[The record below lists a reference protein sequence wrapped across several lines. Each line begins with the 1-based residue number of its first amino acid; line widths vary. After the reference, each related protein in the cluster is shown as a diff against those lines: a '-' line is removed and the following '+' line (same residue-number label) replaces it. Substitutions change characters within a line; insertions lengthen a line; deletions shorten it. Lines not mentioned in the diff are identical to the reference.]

1 MDTNRSNGNDDYD
14 DDGDGGD
21 NVEYDDGDNVE
32 YDDGDNVEYDG
43 RDNAEYDGGDDNFN
57 VEDDVEADAQDD
69 QIPENHYKMVAFQ
82 TAIQAVLERQ
92 IEKLQLEVNENAR
105 LVTIGTKESQEA
117 AKHLHDEQ
125 KCLVLEEDNV
135 RSAAERLDRT
145 QSRRERRE
153 KENRDY
159 RAEVERS
166 EADLEQRIVHNE
178 QLRAE
183 VNDLTGQSLRYQ
195 LRRLE
200 VEGEVG
206 VDQACSDKGEQDFK
220 VAQEAKQFQD
230 KYIGKRV
237 GDRRCGDRAPPTGQ
251 LAEEVE
257 QLEGVA
263 GQYEVQAAA
272 MDRGTLDTRDTVR
285 RAEAELASVRGEVA
299 RVVTNWTN
307 TVININKVDN

>member
-32 YDDGDNVEYDG
+32 YDG
-43 RDNAEYDGGDDNFN
+43 RDNAEYDGGDDNFT

-237 GDRRCGDRAPPTGQ
+237 GDRRCGDRAPPQVSWRRRWSSWRAWRVSTRCRRPPWTAARWTPATRCAGPRRSWPACGARWPGWSPTGP
-251 LAEEVE
+251 
-257 QLEGVA
+257 
-263 GQYEVQAAA
+263 
-272 MDRGTLDTRDTVR
+272 TPSSTSTR
-285 RAEAELASVRGEVA
+285 
-299 RVVTNWTN
+299 
-307 TVININKVDN
+307 

>member
-1 MDTNRSNGNDDYD
+1 M
-14 DDGDGGD
+14 
-21 NVEYDDGDNVE
+21 YDDGE
-32 YDDGDNVEYDG
+32 NVEYDG
-43 RDNAEYDGGDDNFN
+43 EDNADYDGGDNADYDGGDNDDYDGGDENFN

-153 KENRDY
+153 KENREY

-230 KYIGKRV
+230 KYIGKSR
-237 GDRRCGDRAPPTGQ
+237 
-251 LAEEVE
+251 
-257 QLEGVA
+257 
-263 GQYEVQAAA
+263 
-272 MDRGTLDTRDTVR
+272 
-285 RAEAELASVRGEVA
+285 
-299 RVVTNWTN
+299 WTQEMW
-307 TVININKVDN
+307 

>member
-1 MDTNRSNGNDDYD
+1 MATGGSAHSPPHIVPAHHRTGPALYIVLSSGILPTSSSARHNSIHRPRQSRQTFAMDTNRSNGNDDYD
-14 DDGDGGD
+14 EDGDVGD
-21 NVEYDDGDNVE
+21 DVVYDDGDNVE
-32 YDDGDNVEYDG
+32 YDDGDNAD
-43 RDNAEYDGGDDNFN
+43 YDGGDDNFN

-153 KENRDY
+153 KENREY
-159 RAEVERS
+159 KAEVERS
-166 EADLEQRIVHNE
+166 EADLEQRIVNNE

-230 KYIGKRV
+230 KYIGKSRWI
-237 GDRRCGDRAPPTGQ
+237 Q
-251 LAEEVE
+251 E
-257 QLEGVA
+257 
-263 GQYEVQAAA
+263 
-272 MDRGTLDTRDTVR
+272 M
-285 RAEAELASVRGEVA
+285 
-299 RVVTNWTN
+299 W
-307 TVININKVDN
+307 

>member
-32 YDDGDNVEYDG
+32 YDG
-43 RDNAEYDGGDDNFN
+43 RDNAEYDGGDDNFT

-237 GDRRCGDRAPPTGQ
+237 GDRRCGDRAPPHRS
-251 LAEEVE
+251 
-257 QLEGVA
+257 A
-263 GQYEVQAAA
+263 GGGGGAAGG
-272 MDRGTLDTRDTVR
+272 RGG
-285 RAEAELASVRGEVA
+285 SVRGA
-299 RVVTNWTN
+299 GGRHGPRHAGHPRHGAQGRGGAGQRAGRGGQGGHQL
-307 TVININKVDN
+307 DQHRHQHQQGR

>member
-32 YDDGDNVEYDG
+32 YDG
-43 RDNAEYDGGDDNFN
+43 RDNAEYDGGDDNFT

-237 GDRRCGDRAPPTGQ
+237 GDRRCGDRAPPQVSWRRRWSSWRAWRVSTRCRRPPWTAERWTPATRCAGPRRSWPACGARWPGWSPTGP
-251 LAEEVE
+251 
-257 QLEGVA
+257 
-263 GQYEVQAAA
+263 
-272 MDRGTLDTRDTVR
+272 TPSSTSTR
-285 RAEAELASVRGEVA
+285 
-299 RVVTNWTN
+299 
-307 TVININKVDN
+307 